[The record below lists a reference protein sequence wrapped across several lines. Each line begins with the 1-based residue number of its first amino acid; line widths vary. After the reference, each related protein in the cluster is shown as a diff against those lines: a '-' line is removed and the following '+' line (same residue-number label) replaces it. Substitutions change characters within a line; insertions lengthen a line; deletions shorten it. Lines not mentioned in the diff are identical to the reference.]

1 MTDDIT
7 DTVWGWISITIAA
20 VIAVAAALIIT
31 FVVVQVLRLLGRR
44 RDSLAQLA
52 ARVRNP
58 LLILTLAIGLRS
70 AALATVPDDAIGG
83 PIRYVLMLA
92 MIAAA
97 GWMIGALLLFFVDLL
112 IRSQAAD
119 DPAAHGARRRRTQI
133 LIMRRLVI
141 VIVAVLSVGAMAL
154 TIPGAEAFGT
164 SLLASAGLASLVA
177 GIAAQSTL
185 GNFFA
190 GLQLAFSD
198 ALRVGDTVVVEGEYG
213 RVEELTLTYV
223 VVQIWDDRRLVLPS
237 TYFTTTPYANW
248 TRSQTAITGTVLLDV
263 DWTVDVDALRAR
275 LDEILEGTE
284 LWDGRAKGVVMVDSS
299 DQTAKVRISVTA
311 SDANRLWDL
320 QCLVR
325 EKLVR
330 YLAVE
335 RPSELGSRR
344 LRLAENGRIVAGA
357 APVGAGAPSVG

>member
-7 DTVWGWISITIAA
+7 ETVWGWISITIAA
-20 VIAVAAALIIT
+20 AIAVAAALAIT

-44 RDSLAQLA
+44 RESLARLA
-52 ARVRNP
+52 TRVRKP
-58 LLILTLAIGLRS
+58 LLMLLLAIGLRS
-70 AALATVPDDAIGG
+70 AALATVPDDAVGG

-112 IRSQAAD
+112 IRNQDVD
-119 DPAAHGARRRRTQI
+119 DPRAHGARRRRTQI
-133 LIMRRLVI
+133 LIIRRLVMVVV
-141 VIVAVLSVGAMAL
+141 VILTVGAMLL

-164 SLLASAGLASLVA
+164 SLLASAGVVSLVA

-190 GLQLAFSD
+190 GMQLAFSD

-213 RVEELTLTYV
+213 KVEELTLTYV

-248 TRSQTAITGTVLLDV
+248 TRSQTAITGTVMLDV
-263 DWTVDVDALRAR
+263 DWTVDVDAIRAR
-275 LDEILEGTE
+275 LDAILDETE
-284 LWDGRAKGVVMVDSS
+284 LWDGRAKGVVMVDSA

-311 SDANRLWDL
+311 SDASRLWDL

-330 YLAVE
+330 FLAVE
-335 RPSELGSRR
+335 RPDELGSRR
-344 LRLAENGRIVAGA
+344 VRFAGRLPAAADAEVPAGA
-357 APVGAGAPSVG
+357 A